1 MATLTPA
8 ARRIGSAVVAALGLV
23 RAPFTARGNRR
34 RRQEE
39 LTLELLAQLTFIVEG
54 IKHMAEEIHRTNL
67 IQQHRLVTEQ
77 LDRAI
82 DDPSLAA
89 ALSTLNGISDPKRRQ
104 MMFANR
110 EYGTIL
116 LAHRVG
122 YVDWNELLGHLRMLS
137 RNEVFAEYW
146 ERTVEHRRSL
156 PADSLEARVG
166 KAVDTIMEELA
177 DDPDEWWVVG
187 PGPDPAPMPG
197 NAPDPAPMPRNAPD
211 PAPMP
216 RNTSDPAPMPG
227 NTSESAPMPENVPG
241 HASERQD
248 QRHS

>member
-1 MATLTPA
+1 MATLAPV
-8 ARRIGSAVVAALGLV
+8 ARRIGSAVVAALGAMRV
-23 RAPFTARGNRR
+23 PFTARGNRR

-39 LTLELLAQLTFIVEG
+39 LTLELLAKLTFIAEG
-54 IKHMAEEIHRTNL
+54 IEHMVQEAHRTNL
-67 IQQHRLVTEQ
+67 IQQHRLVTQQ

-89 ALSTLNGISDPKRRQ
+89 ALSTLSGISDLKRRQ
-104 MMFANR
+104 LLFANR

-116 LAHRVG
+116 LAHRIG

-156 PADSLEARVG
+156 PEESLEARVG
-166 KAVDTIMEELA
+166 RAVDTIMEELA

-187 PGPDPAPMPG
+187 PAPEHAPDPASMPG
-197 NAPDPAPMPRNAPD
+197 NAP
-211 PAPMP
+211 
-216 RNTSDPAPMPG
+216 
-227 NTSESAPMPENVPG
+227 G
-241 HASERQD
+241 HAPEPGDESR
-248 QRHS
+248 S